1 MFFNVVVFCLENIEN
16 LDGKAQKIQKK
27 NYYNS
32 HIISQFLVV
41 FKSSISHKQKLRKKK
56 QKMFKLLLFHFH
68 ALINCLLVV
77 IIRS

>member
-41 FKSSISHKQKLRKKK
+41 FKQYLTQTKITKKK
-56 QKMFKLLLFHFH
+56 AK
-68 ALINCLLVV
+68 NV
-77 IIRS
+77 